1 MTDRPQ
7 PPRPHLLLIAFYYPP
22 SRASG
27 VFRPLAMANYF
38 VAEGWDVTVV
48 TTDRT
53 FFELIDSVDSSLEA
67 LIDERVVVERVPFA
81 GRPWQRDVRAFSRFR
96 GNFPTLSD
104 RFAAWRESAVFPDR
118 YAPWIPGVVAAGL
131 RIHGRTSVD
140 VVMAT
145 GNPFAAFGAAAA
157 IGKMAKR
164 PFVLDYRDAWTL
176 NQFTEQPSFSAD
188 SPQVRWERR
197 LIADATR
204 VVFVNESQRTWH
216 AQRYPEAADRM
227 MVVENGF
234 DEELLPEAV
243 ATTRHEG
250 PAVFG
255 YVGTVTE
262 QLPLEEFAA
271 GWLLARAQRP
281 DITCRIHG
289 HLGFFPNQRDRI
301 LDQLPIG
308 EGTGVTYEGAVTKAK
323 LPQVYADL
331 DALLMI
337 IPSSRYVTAGKVY
350 EYMATGLP
358 LVTVHEPWT
367 GAREP
372 LRGRPGVFE
381 VDDLSPRSLAAAIV
395 AAADH
400 VAESRSALRDDAR
413 RHAEAFTRSRQF
425 APLDVQLRMVAT

>member
-1 MTDRPQ
+1 VTDRSHS
-7 PPRPHLLLIAFYYPP
+7 PRPHLLLIAFYYPP

-27 VFRPLAMANYF
+27 VFRPLAMANHF
-38 VAEGWDVTVV
+38 VAHGWDVTVI
-48 TTDRT
+48 TTERS
-53 FFELIDSVDSSLEA
+53 FFELIDSVDASLEH
-67 LIDERVVVERVPFA
+67 LIDERVEVERVPFA
-81 GRPWQRDVRAFSRFR
+81 GRPWQRDVRSFSRFR

-104 RFAAWRESAVFPDR
+104 KVAAWRESAVFPDR
-118 YAPWIPGVVAAGL
+118 YAPWIPGVVTAGL
-131 RIHGRTSVD
+131 GIHGRHPVD

-157 IGKMAKR
+157 LGKLASR

-176 NQFTEQPSFSAD
+176 NQFTEEPSFPAD
-188 SPQVRWERR
+188 SPQVKWERR
-197 LIADATR
+197 LMSDAR
-204 VVFVNESQRTWH
+204 RIVFVNEAQRQWH
-216 AQRYPEAADRM
+216 AERHPAAAERM
-227 MVVENGF
+227 IVVENGF
-234 DEELLPEAV
+234 DEHMFPQAV
-243 ATTRHEG
+243 EPTRDDG

-271 GWLLARAQRP
+271 GWLLAREERP
-281 DITCRIHG
+281 GITCRIHG
-289 HLGFFPNQRDRI
+289 HLGFFPNQRERI
-301 LDQLPIG
+301 LDQLPVG
-308 EGTGVTYEGAVTKAK
+308 DGTGVTYEGAVTKAE
-323 LPQVYADL
+323 LPRVYADL

-381 VDDLSPRSLAAAIV
+381 VDDLSPRSVADAIV

-400 VAESRSALRDDAR
+400 IAASRHALRPEAR
-413 RHAEAFTRSRQF
+413 LHADAFTRSRQF
-425 APLDVQLRMVAT
+425 EHLDEHLRAVTA

>member
-1 MTDRPQ
+1 MTEQ
-7 PPRPHLLLIAFYYPP
+7 SQSPRPHLLLIAFYYPP

-38 VAEGWDVTVV
+38 VAQGWHVTVI
-48 TTDRT
+48 TTNRS
-53 FFELIDSVDSSLEA
+53 FFELIDSVDASLEA
-67 LIDERVVVERVPFA
+67 LVDERVVVQRVPFA
-81 GRPWQRDVRAFSRFR
+81 GRPWHRDLRSFSWFR

-104 RFAAWRESAVFPDR
+104 RLATWRESAVFPDR

-131 RIHGRTSVD
+131 RIHGRDPVD

-157 IGKMAKR
+157 IGKLADR
-164 PFVLDYRDAWTL
+164 PYVLDYRDAWTL
-176 NQFTEQPSFSAD
+176 NQFTEEPSFPDD
-188 SPQVRWERR
+188 SSQVKWERR
-197 LIADATR
+197 LIGAATR
-204 VVFVNESQRTWH
+204 IVFVNEAQRTWH
-216 AQRYPEAADRM
+216 AQRHPGASERM

-234 DEELLPEAV
+234 DSELFPKAV
-243 ATTRHEG
+243 ESSRHDG

-262 QLPLEEFAA
+262 QLPLEQFTA
-271 GWLLARAQRP
+271 GWLLAREQRP
-281 DITCRIHG
+281 GITCRIHG

-308 EGTGVTYEGAVTKAK
+308 EGTGVTYEGAATKAD
-323 LPQVYADL
+323 LPAVYADL

-381 VDDLSPRSLAAAIV
+381 VDDLEPRSVAAAIV
-395 AAADH
+395 AAADDI
-400 VAESRSALRDDAR
+400 AESRTARRTEAR
-413 RHAEAFTRSRQF
+413 RHAEAFTRARQF
-425 APLDVQLRMVAT
+425 AHLDAQLRTVAP